1 MVYERVRFELEFRHP
16 GGMVDLLGPRRLSDP
31 RIFEII
37 VPVDLSIEAR
47 GFQIRESPELESR
60 EEGVWK
66 KQSELH
72 IPTERS

>member
-1 MVYERVRFELEFRHP
+1 VLQA
-16 GGMVDLLGPRRLSDP
+16 LSDP

-60 EEGVWK
+60 EEGIWK
-66 KQSELH
+66 EQSELNMLA
-72 IPTERS
+72 ERS

>member
-1 MVYERVRFELEFRHP
+1 MVELH
-16 GGMVDLLGPRRLSDP
+16 DPRRLIDP
-31 RIFEII
+31 VIFEMI
-37 VPVDLSIEAR
+37 VPVGRSIEAR

-66 KQSELH
+66 EQSELH